1 MSFSRRVRRF
11 MIGSALGL
19 AAGVFGS
26 VAHAELIGVQ
36 FYNNGAAGSGTSAGS
51 LALGATQVAGVP
63 SDATNSNA
71 SYLQPNWNAI
81 GVAAPGTLADGS
93 LAAGSLNNSTGTA
106 NLLGISMEYQSGDNG
121 GSHKGGVYNTEL
133 TQSGGA
139 NPANPNGA
147 GYYQTSLLDGTLAVN
162 SNGDSSA
169 VQFMNVPTSGYTYT
183 VVAYTEM
190 YGTTVER
197 LQVGGTALLTIGGAN
212 AEGTPTLTGPG
223 GFGTNPTTGT
233 DQIYVTEQAGTT
245 SGSAVTTSDSNYD
258 FDGSTFVTSP
268 IAFPGNGTNATT
280 PTAASNY
287 AVWTGVTPDASGNII
302 VSWNKYGDLTTTP
315 PTTVEGV
322 NAVQLIATAVP
333 EPVSASLLAVGGLGL
348 LLRRRGMKTS
358 TAR

>member
-1 MSFSRRVRRF
+1 MSFTRRVRRLAL
-11 MIGSALGL
+11 GSALGL
-19 AAGVFGS
+19 AAGVFAS
-26 VAHAELIGVQ
+26 AAQAEMIGVQ
-36 FYNNGAAGSGTSAGS
+36 FYNNGAAGSGSSAGS
-51 LALGATQVAGVP
+51 LALAANQVAGVP

-71 SYLQPNWNAI
+71 SYLQSNWNAV
-81 GVAAPGTLADGS
+81 GVAAPGSIASGS
-93 LAAGSLNNSTGTA
+93 LAAGSLNNSAGTA

-121 GSHKGGVYNTEL
+121 TTHKGGAYNTEL

-139 NPANPNGA
+139 NPANPNAA

-169 VQFMNVPTSGYTYT
+169 VQFMNLPTSGYTYT

-197 LQVGGTALLTIGGAN
+197 LQVGGTALLAIGGAN
-212 AEGTPTLTGPG
+212 AEGTPTVGGPG
-223 GFGTNPTTGT
+223 GYGTNPTTGT

-245 SGSAVTTSDSNYD
+245 SGSAVTTSDTNFD

-268 IAFPGNGTNATT
+268 IAFPGNSTNATT

-287 AVWTGVTPDASGNII
+287 AVWTGVEPDSSGNLI
-302 VSWNKYGDLTTTP
+302 VSWNKYGDLTSTP

-322 NAVQLIATAVP
+322 SAVQLIATAVP

-348 LLRRRGMKTS
+348 LLRRREMKTK
-358 TAR
+358 TVR